1 MPERSYRS
9 KQQTLRARGL
19 RERSSKTEKR
29 LWLHLRNSQAG
40 APFRRQHPVGPFF
53 PDYYCIVLK
62 LAVEIDGP
70 LHVSERDSS
79 RDAWMKDR
87 GITVLRFS
95 VQEVDDNLTGVVET
109 IRNEIWLLKSRN
121 DISQQ
126 P

>member
-1 MPERSYRS
+1 MTERTYRS
-9 KQQTLRARGL
+9 KQQTLRARDL

-29 LWLHLRNSQAG
+29 LWLHLRNAQAG
-40 APFRRQHPVGPFF
+40 APFRRQHPVGPYF
-53 PDYYCIVLK
+53 PDYYCVSLK

-70 LHVSERDSS
+70 LHDSENDAS

-95 VQEVDDNLTGVVET
+95 VQEMDCNLTGVVDT
-109 IRNEIWLLKSRN
+109 IRNEVWLLKNRSK
-121 DISQQ
+121 IPQQ